1 MAKRFYCIF
10 HDERE
15 IRHAIEI
22 WDTSFSGTALE
33 FKSGPEGF
41 DLRYAQNSERTAVF
55 MATECTINMQMQSV
69 DHFALVTDL
78 QGAAEGRF
86 TVKITKGDTPVLYWS
101 GMVLPDIGRY
111 NEEYYPTLFEIRA
124 TDGLGL
130 LKDVEFKDTGGA
142 YTGKARIINHIT
154 LCLNKLPYVA
164 THFGGSDIFVKSH
177 VDWWEET
184 MADTASD
191 PDALYQAYIDHAT
204 WWKYDKGE
212 QKFLSCYEVLRN
224 LLTPF
229 GCRITQAEG
238 AFWIEQ
244 LTYRAAATIVTRRY
258 SKTGALLSTAN
269 YAGYN
274 DIAQTQDGALLAV
287 GTYEFFPALSKAAHV
302 FKAVERRNFLS
313 GANINQTTPTQT
325 MYFPLQSN
333 SGNTVLRM
341 TGNLTGQVKNLTA
354 TTYPQPIAA
363 IFKIRVLLDTVALKR
378 AYYLKPTYQVDYSA
392 MEWAAGAHSCYF
404 VVSLPSGI
412 PPSSAAYVPTFTQK
426 IDLELPQVPEDV
438 TQFIFAVEF
447 DSLRKF
453 DGTLLSAANFEV
465 SWQAENPWIEV
476 YSNGNPVLTADETVY
491 ETYNTIQTT
500 NTVAHETESLIG
512 TSTDPNTIGAIW
524 VKPSSTY
531 VLADDWGEGT
541 DTPDRELEKLL
552 TEFVLSGQHA
562 PLRRLQGTLFGDIT
576 AMRRVLWDGV
586 YWMLLGG
593 TYSAGKNEF
602 SGEWV
607 QIDYAPGLS
616 ASPPK
621 RRKLT
626 KIDPPV
632 PPAPTT
638 GLNGA
643 GSIYEIASKPP
654 GTLLYPVATSTT
666 SGEELAGA
674 KTSIAVTV
682 PLVAGEYQV
691 GDTITILNPILG
703 HFEDLTVGTTSAD
716 TDTTIDVS
724 GTLLLDYPENSP
736 IIKKP
741 IPGSFG
747 LPAGQTGQVFRH
759 NGTRW
764 LPYGDSSITD
774 GWVLTWNDATGWTAQ
789 APTGGVTGSGTV
801 NVLPKWTGAGALGD
815 SPVVVDG
822 SDVRFGPSGSD
833 HVKIMPGTSEI
844 SFFDAG
850 NVDARL
856 KANVNVLQSNVG
868 FSMGGSSEVL
878 GALLVTGSI
887 TTNAHFKAPGI
898 TSSSVA
904 APGTAPAGAF
914 NAWAATGADSFIT
927 FSESGIANRGAFGFL
942 GGSSDAV
949 WTFGAFLLASGTERM
964 RLTSAGRLGIGTN
977 APSQTLHVAGT
988 ARITGSTGTA
998 VSIVGRDA
1006 DGNLSV
1012 YTIVL
1017 ADIPD
1022 LPASKITSGILP
1034 MARGGTGTG
1043 TAGTPGHLARMN
1055 GAGNAL
1061 EFFPAPYLTGN
1072 QTITLSGDVTGSGAT
1087 SIAATIANNAVTLAK
1102 MATMAT
1108 ASFLG
1113 RNTAGAG
1120 NVEVLS
1126 TATVRTMLSINN
1138 VENTALSTWAGSANL
1153 TTLGTVVAGTW
1164 NAATIAVA
1172 RGGTG
1177 LTTLGSA
1184 LQYLRVNAG
1193 ATALEYAPL
1202 TALTGSLTAGR
1213 IPVASG
1219 ATTLVDSNLLTW
1231 INNRLSVGD
1240 TGGSPQAS
1248 VHIAEGS
1255 VAAWEPLRAVGTVSG
1270 NMIVTLWNV
1279 HNTGGASN
1287 MILDMIVGGA
1297 NAGDV
1302 MLRWLVNGVM
1312 TWSAGIDNSDSD
1324 KWKLKPQTTPSTG
1337 SNQGIT
1343 ITTANPSNVGINN
1356 DNPLHPLDVAG
1367 RARAGMLVSTNG
1379 TFGTTFGTGAGTSPS
1394 LTTLQGSSNGFV
1406 LAFSTGT
1413 SPTANGNIITLTL
1426 PTGFPSAMY
1435 PTISPGNAQSAT
1447 DIAKIYID
1455 SAGTSVLVLRANGTL
1470 PASTAYKLYF
1480 NISGI

>member
-1 MAKRFYCIF
+1 MAKRFFCPFY
-10 HDERE
+10 DERE
-15 IRHAIEI
+15 IRYDVEI
-22 WDTSFSGTALE
+22 WDSSFSGTALE
-33 FKSGPEGF
+33 FRAGPEGF
-41 DLRYAQNSERTAVF
+41 AVRFAQNAERTAVF
-55 MATECTINMQMQSV
+55 MPTECTINMLMQSD

-86 TVKITKGDTPVLYWS
+86 TVKITKGATPVLYWA

-111 NEEYYPTLFEIRA
+111 NDEAYPTLFEVRA
-124 TDGLGL
+124 TDGIGI

-142 YTGKARIINHIT
+142 YTGKARIVEHIA
-154 LCLNKLPYVA
+154 LCLSKLPYVA
-164 THFGGSDIFVKSH
+164 THYGTSDHFIKSH

-191 PDALYQAYIDHAT
+191 PDALYQAYLDHAV

-212 QKFLSCYEVLRN
+212 QKFLSCYDVLKN
-224 LLTPF
+224 ILTVF
-229 GCRITQAEG
+229 GCRITNAEG

-258 SKTGALLSTAN
+258 SKSGGFLSTAN

-274 DIAQTQDGALLAV
+274 DINQTASGALLAV
-287 GTYEFFPALSKAAHV
+287 ATYEFFPALSKAVHV
-302 FKAVERRNFLS
+302 FKSVERRNFLS

-354 TTYPQPIAA
+354 TTYPQPIAV
-363 IFKIRVLLDTVALKR
+363 IFKIRVLLDTVVLKR

-412 PPSSAAYVPTFTQK
+412 PPSSAAYIPTFTQK

-531 VLADDWGEGT
+531 LLADDWGEGT

-674 KTSIAVTV
+674 KTSIGVTV

-747 LPAGQTGQVFRH
+747 LPAGQVGQVFRH

-764 LPYGDSSITD
+764 EPYGDSSITD
-774 GWVLTWNDATGWTAQ
+774 GWVLTWNDATGFTAQ
-789 APTGGVTGSGTV
+789 PTGAVTGSGTV
-801 NVLPKWTGAGALGD
+801 NVLPKWTGASVLGD

-833 HVKIMPGTSEI
+833 HVKIMPGSAEI
-844 SFFDAG
+844 SFFDSG
-850 NVDARL
+850 FVDARL

-898 TSSSVA
+898 TSSSEA
-904 APGTAPAGAF
+904 APDAAPAGAF
-914 NAWAATGADSFIT
+914 SAWAATGAASFIS
-927 FSESGIANRGAFGFL
+927 FSEAGVANRGAFGFL
-942 GGSSDAV
+942 GGGSDAV

-977 APSQTLHVAGT
+977 APSQTLHVVGT

-1043 TAGTPGHLARMN
+1043 TAGTAGQLARMN
-1055 GAGNAL
+1055 GAADAL
-1061 EFFPAPYLTGN
+1061 EFFTDTYLTGN
-1072 QTITLSGDVTGSGAT
+1072 QTITLNGDVTGSGAT
-1087 SIAATIANNAVTLAK
+1087 SIATTIAANAVTLAK
-1102 MATMAT
+1102 MAQMAT

-1113 RNTAGAG
+1113 RNTAGTG

-1126 TATVRTMLSINN
+1126 TATVRTML
-1138 VENTALSTWAGSANL
+1138 G
-1153 TTLGTVVAGTW
+1153 
-1164 NAATIAVA
+1164 
-1172 RGGTG
+1172 
-1177 LTTLGSA
+1177 
-1184 LQYLRVNAG
+1184 YL
-1193 ATALEYAPL
+1193 L
-1202 TALTGSLTAGR
+1202 GSLTASR
-1213 IPVASG
+1213 IPFSIGGNDLGDDA
-1219 ATTLVDSNLLTW
+1219 LLTW
-1231 INNRLSVGD
+1231 NSTTKRLSVGN
-1240 TGGSPQAS
+1240 TGGSPAAS

-1255 VAAWEPLRAVGTVSG
+1255 VASWEPLRAVGTVSG
-1270 NMIVTLWNV
+1270 NMIVSLWNAQ
-1279 HNTGGASN
+1279 NSGGASN
-1287 MILDMIVGGA
+1287 FILDLIVGGA
-1297 NAGDV
+1297 SAGDS
-1302 MLRWLVNGVM
+1302 MLRWIVNTAQTWCAGV
-1312 TWSAGIDNSDSD
+1312 DNDDSD

-1343 ITTANPSNVGINN
+1343 ITTANPANVGINN

-1367 RARAGMLVSTNG
+1367 RVRAGMLVSTNG
-1379 TFGTTFGTGAGTSPS
+1379 TFGTTFGAGAGTSPS

-1406 LAFSTGT
+1406 FAFSTGT
-1413 SPTANGNIITLTL
+1413 SPTANANIITFTL

-1435 PTISPGNAQSAT
+1435 PTFSAGNAQTGT
-1447 DIAKIYID
+1447 DITKFHID
-1455 SAGTSVLVLRANGTL
+1455 SAGTSVFVLRANGTL
-1470 PASTAYKLYF
+1470 SASTAYKLYF